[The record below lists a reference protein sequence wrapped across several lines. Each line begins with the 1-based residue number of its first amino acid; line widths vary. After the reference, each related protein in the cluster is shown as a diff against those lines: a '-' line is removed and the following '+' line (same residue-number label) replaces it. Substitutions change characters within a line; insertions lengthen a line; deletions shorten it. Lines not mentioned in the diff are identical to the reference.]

1 MLNGIDP
8 MLDELG
14 VALTPYDSFD
24 LLAKVGAL
32 NIDPR
37 NAGRS
42 TSLNALAHLVA
53 AQVNAAGAP
62 LITRNRLESL
72 LRNYLGTRSM
82 PGLMDDPAE
91 QMFTEELV
99 FTGGPYVV
107 FPGLIVGN
115 VDMLHWLLQAALSVG
130 SSLSVGAFQ
139 DQVMRTALLCLTAS
153 NHIAQKAGFTRGM
166 APAHEDKGDIV
177 VAMGDE
183 LRRRSDAVVFSQSA
197 LVNAL
202 PGQKSFNA
210 IIEPLTAEIGA
221 IEWDAYS
228 FDFGVL
234 DHTPFV
240 RAGDQYVVPNA
251 SGLVS
256 GLRHRILCIA
266 RDHNVLAELTRTYH
280 LVIQREV
287 MSLLS
292 YWRSFPANLPLP
304 PGSSDEFSEAVF
316 SLDSEKILYVQLA
329 TDSAMD
335 LQSQYDP
342 GRWDVA
348 QMNDDME
355 LRNGEVIQHF
365 GQLGFP
371 YDRILTLCLVESL
384 GRSYLAGYASP
395 NDDSLLMVMSVTA
408 LKSIALLDADDQLT
422 LWKFARARRQIRENA
437 HVVAISPLDE
447 YACYRSNNHGY
458 YLSDDRRPNLI
469 NVVPGEGLD
478 VRRRVA
484 ERFDFHGV
492 LAPDGIHLTEVWSR
506 YGDGIPIYHLPPS
519 ARNQSA
525 LVVEGELPV
534 PVWVIGTAQTD
545 ERLHS
550 LQVTLVNTV
559 AYWIW
564 QFDRVLRPYV
574 SALTNGRGN
583 FIVTLDL
590 DMSAQWLN
598 TVRDPLAEPLQI
610 GPVISSSGRT
620 ETGVRLAVHPSLLT
634 RSIVEGNEGE
644 RQLIKEFFRILQEI
658 IGIERPD
665 ITHALYERDID
676 KAIDTIAPPG
686 PKQMF
691 LATSDAILVDDPDAL
706 GRPRVIQ
713 DADQGEALDRLG
725 AHLRTSVV
733 RRRSANP
740 KGTSL
745 LNESVKYFFEEIQK
759 LVATLDG
766 RDLLTR
772 LVAYSEA
779 NTAEFVRRGSQIAN
793 RLACFGEGGKPFTE
807 LVEDTLA
814 QNTASVANRF
824 LIEYVVVQ
832 PPTGDRRFS
841 IEVYDRLLAM
851 AGEVVTLGYM
861 SDFIQFGLI
870 DSEVAMLPSGRLGLD
885 HSDLT
890 AARDNFMQT
899 YVGDQASGHGKD
911 VVPQVFKADDEEP
924 ATEGGSPI
932 IEKFDGPFE
941 KEFGI
946 SLSALL
952 HLMDAILALETDADG
967 PVEQLLLDRLVSA
980 LSESL
985 KWEECTVHF
994 GIDLL
999 CLGPRSDF
1007 FDAPDGRKSDVY
1019 PWRFNRSWSYF
1030 RRPLLSKQTE
1040 PGPMIMWG
1048 RRHLRFSM
1056 AYLADLCVGGRL
1068 KANTR
1073 ELKRVVGERR
1083 ESKAVAFEELVR
1095 VLVSEITGVEAKG
1108 RVKKVGKR
1116 RIALGG
1122 ADLGDIDV
1130 LGVIPSE
1137 RVLLCIECKA
1147 LALARTPA
1155 EVQNQ
1160 AEELIGNAGKLGS
1173 IQKHQK
1179 RVEWV
1184 EEHLDQVLFECFG
1197 IDRKGR
1203 WRVKP
1208 VLVSDGELFAPHI
1221 KRIPIGALSI
1231 KTLSKLTPREIARR
1245 V

>member
-1 MLNGIDP
+1 MPNEIDP

-14 VALTPYDSFD
+14 VALAPYDSFD
-24 LLAKVGAL
+24 LLAKIGAL
-32 NIDPR
+32 RIDPR
-37 NAGRS
+37 NAGRG
-42 TSLNALAHLVA
+42 TSLDAMAHLLA
-53 AQVNAAGAP
+53 AQGDDTGGP
-62 LITRNRLESL
+62 LITRNRLETL
-72 LRNYLGTRSM
+72 LRNHLGTESR

-107 FPGLIVGN
+107 FPGLIDGN
-115 VDMLHWLLQAALSVG
+115 VDMLRWLLQAVLVVD

-139 DQVMRTALLCLTAS
+139 NQVMRTALLCLSVSDA
-153 NHIAQKAGFTRGM
+153 IVQKAGFTRGM
-166 APAHEDKGDIV
+166 APADEEKGDIV
-177 VAMGDE
+177 VAMGEE
-183 LRRRSDAVVFSQSA
+183 LRRRCDAVVFSQSD
-197 LVNAL
+197 LIHAL
-202 PGQKSFNA
+202 PATKSFKA
-210 IIEPLTAEIGA
+210 IIEPLTVDIGA
-221 IEWDAYS
+221 VEWEAYS
-228 FDFGVL
+228 FDFGLL

-240 RAGDQYVVPNA
+240 RVRDKYVVPNA
-251 SGLVS
+251 SGLIS

-266 RDHNVLAELTRTYH
+266 RDYNLLAELTRTYH
-280 LVIQREV
+280 SVVQREV
-287 MSLLS
+287 TSLLG
-292 YWRSFPANLPLP
+292 YWGSSPTDLPLP
-304 PGSSDEFSEAVF
+304 PTPLDGFSEMVF
-316 SLDSEKILYVQLA
+316 SLDSDKIVYVQIA
-329 TDSAMD
+329 TDDVRD
-335 LQSQYDP
+335 LANQYDP
-342 GRWDVA
+342 SRWDTDQLTHDLA
-348 QMNDDME
+348 
-355 LRNGEVIQHF
+355 LRNNEVLQHLT
-365 GQLGFP
+365 GLGFP
-371 YDRILTLCLVESL
+371 TDRVLTLSVVESL
-384 GRSYLAGYASP
+384 GRSYVVGYASP
-395 NDDSLLMVMSVTA
+395 DDHHLLLVISA
-408 LKSIALLDADDQLT
+408 NGLKSITLLDAGDPLG
-422 LWKFARARRQIRENA
+422 LWKFARSRRRIRNSTF
-437 HVVAISPLDE
+437 VATWSPVIE
-447 YACYRSNNHGY
+447 YALYRALNRSY
-458 YLSDDRRPNLI
+458 YASDEQRPKGI
-469 NVVPGEGLD
+469 FIDGSYGLD
-478 VRRRVA
+478 VRRNVA

-492 LAPDGIHLTEVWSR
+492 LAPNGTHLAEVWSR

-519 ARNQSA
+519 ARNQLA
-525 LVVEGELPV
+525 LVVEGELPI
-534 PVWVIGTAQTD
+534 PVWVIGTAQTG

-550 LQVTLVNTV
+550 LQVTLVNAV

-564 QFDRVLRPYV
+564 QFDRVLRPYI

-590 DMSAQWLN
+590 DVSAQWLN
-598 TVRDPLAEPLQI
+598 TVRDPLAESLQI
-610 GPVISSSGRT
+610 GPVISSSARV
-620 ETGVRLAVHPSLLT
+620 ETGVRLAIHPSLLT

-644 RQLIKEFFRILQEI
+644 RQLVRELFGILQEI

-676 KAIDTIAPPG
+676 PAIGTIAPRG

-706 GRPRVIQ
+706 GHPRVIQ
-713 DADQGEALDRLG
+713 EADQGEALDRLG
-725 AHLRTSVV
+725 MHLRTSVV
-733 RRRSANP
+733 KRRSANP
-740 KGTSL
+740 KGTTL

-772 LVAYSEA
+772 LVAYSEV
-779 NTAEFVRRGSQIAN
+779 NTAEFVRRDSQIAN
-793 RLACFGEGGKPFTE
+793 RLACFGEGGKPFTD

-824 LIEYVVVQ
+824 LIEYVVAQ

-851 AGEVVTLGYM
+851 AGEVVTLGSM

-870 DSEVAMLPSGRLGLD
+870 DLEVAMLPSGRLGLD
-885 HSDLT
+885 HSAFT
-890 AARDNFMQT
+890 AARDNFMQN
-899 YVGDQASGHGKD
+899 YVGDQVSGRGKD
-911 VVPQVFKADDEEP
+911 VVPHVFKADDEEP
-924 ATEGGSPI
+924 ATEGESPI
-932 IEKFDGPFE
+932 IEKFNGPFE

-952 HLMDAILALETDADG
+952 HLMDAVLALETDADG
-967 PVEQLLLDRLVSA
+967 PVEQLPLSRMVSA
-980 LSESL
+980 LTASL
-985 KWEECTVHF
+985 GWEENTVKF

-999 CLGPRSDF
+999 CLGPRSGF
-1007 FDAPDGRKSDVY
+1007 FDVPSGHKADVY
-1019 PWRFNRSWSYF
+1019 PWRFNRPWSYF
-1030 RRPLLSKQTE
+1030 GRPLLRIHTE
-1040 PGPMIMWG
+1040 TGAMIVWG

-1056 AYLADLCVGGRL
+1056 TYLADLCVRGRL

-1073 ELKRVVGERR
+1073 ELERVVGERR
-1083 ESKAVAFEELVR
+1083 ESKADSFEESVR

-1108 RVKKVGKR
+1108 RVKKLGKQ

-1137 RVLLCIECKA
+1137 RVMLCIECKA

-1155 EVQNQ
+1155 EVQHQ
-1160 AEELIGNAGKLGS
+1160 VEELIGNEGKLGS

-1179 RVEWV
+1179 RVKWI

-1208 VLVSDGELFAPHI
+1208 ILVSDGELFAPHI
-1221 KRIPIGALSI
+1221 KRIPFGALSI
-1231 KTLSKLTPREIARR
+1231 ETLSKLTPREISRR